1 MVRYSCIHRTNAHE
15 YNERGGNMA
24 ATQSKPIIA
33 LRFLHVICALGV
45 LISLITHR
53 VPGIVI
59 SGLLAGGCS
68 VVINR
73 ISRQNP
79 ASNQRPSARTSK
91 AYVVCLWGIAGCIAL
106 VLIGVPYLAIFAH
119 RH

>member
-1 MVRYSCIHRTNAHE
+1 MTAI
-15 YNERGGNMA
+15 
-24 ATQSKPIIA
+24 QSKTIIA
-33 LRFLHVICALGV
+33 LRFLHVICALGA
-45 LISLITHR
+45 LFSLITHI

-73 ISRQNP
+73 ICRKNP
-79 ASNQRPSARTSK
+79 ASNQQPSAHTSK
-91 AYVVCLWGIAGCIAL
+91 AYVVYLWGIAGCIAL
-106 VLIGVPYLAIFAH
+106 VLIGVPYLTIFAP